1 MPGRG
6 GQAVVTPEVNG
17 RALASRPLARP
28 FTGGAPWRAGPRS
41 LPGLHRLRRHRFG
54 LYRLRRHRFGTHG
67 PGLGYPGL
75 PRLRPCSGQL
85 SARLLVPGLSGT
97 GPSRLTRIATDVAGL
112 GLADTGLP
120 AFGLGNPG
128 PAGGGLH
135 CVRLAASGLAA
146 RGRPLL
152 GANDIGTG
160 IGLHSLGFGG
170 TGLTRTRPSSGLL
183 RAGLVRAGPHGTWPG
198 GTGLRGTGFAGTG
211 RLSLRASAE
220 QGRRFLLTG
229 AGLVLRRNALVPRAA
244 VARSLTGR
252 RVIAVAR
259 GRRGGHRLLPL
270 VGWLL
275 RPARER
281 YDARLLDSCQMDG
294 SGWLTVLPGSGWAV
308 RRGVVRISSI
318 AASSLVVNG

>member
-1 MPGRG
+1 
-6 GQAVVTPEVNG
+6 V
-17 RALASRPLARP
+17 
-28 FTGGAPWRAGPRS
+28 
-41 LPGLHRLRRHRFG
+41 
-54 LYRLRRHRFGTHG
+54 
-67 PGLGYPGL
+67 PGLG
-75 PRLRPCSGQL
+75 
-85 SARLLVPGLSGT
+85 
-97 GPSRLTRIATDVAGL
+97 LT
-112 GLADTGLP
+112 DTGLP

-128 PAGGGLH
+128 LDGGGLH
-135 CVRLAASGLAA
+135 CLRLAASGLAA
-146 RGRPLL
+146 TGRQLHS
-152 GANDIGTG
+152 GTG
-160 IGLHSLGFGG
+160 IGQHSLGFGG

-229 AGLVLRRNALVPRAA
+229 AGLVLRRNALVPRTA

-270 VGWLL
+270 VGGLL

-281 YDARLLDSCQMDG
+281 YDARLLDSWKMDG
-294 SGWLTVLPGSGWAV
+294 SGWLTVLPGSAWAV
-308 RRGVVRISSI
+308 RRGVVRINSI
-318 AASSLVVNG
+318 TASSLVVNR